1 MYLST
6 LLIDAGKDP
15 DRIRPGRN
23 WLRNVYRVHQ
33 RLSMAFPAPA
43 RKTTD
48 PQFLQPFRPED
59 FGEHLHIPRSGQAG
73 FLFRIDPQPGG
84 NPVILVQSAIE
95 PDWDYAFHNADY
107 LLAAPPEVRSWNP
120 VFQSGQR
127 YRFRLM
133 ANATRKVG
141 TLTAAQRRENPDSVI
156 LEPPGDL
163 SGPWR
168 RDRRTRNGTRVPV
181 PREQLPDWLIRRGET
196 GGFKV
201 VPGPEALNIQVNY
214 YYVNRAGF
222 ANANGSEQPGRAC
235 IPQLFCARYEGLL
248 EVTDPRAFYATIA
261 SGIGPAR
268 AFGCGLLTIAKP

>member
-6 LLIDAGKDP
+6 LLIDAGQDP

-23 WLRNVYRVHQ
+23 WLRNLYRVHQ
-33 RLSMAFPAPA
+33 RLCMAFPAPE
-43 RKTTD
+43 RKAAD
-48 PQFLQPFRPED
+48 PEFLKPFQPED
-59 FGEHLHIPRSGQAG
+59 FGEHVHRRRSADTG

-107 LLAAPPEVRSWNP
+107 LLAARPDVRTWNP
-120 VFQSGQR
+120 EFQAGQQF
-127 YRFRLM
+127 RFRLM

-141 TLTAAQRRENPDSVI
+141 TLTAAQRRTDRDQVI
-156 LEPPGDL
+156 PEPREDT

-181 PREQLPDWLIRRGET
+181 PREQLPAWLARRGET
-196 GGFKV
+196 GGFRI
-201 VPGPEALNIQVNY
+201 VPDPEALDIQVNY

-222 ANANGSEQPGRAC
+222 VEEENSPRLRHTF
-235 IPQLFCARYEGLL
+235 IPMLFCVRYEGRL
-248 EVTDPRAFYATIA
+248 EVTDPDAFAATLA
-261 SGIGPAR
+261 AGIGPAR
-268 AFGCGLLTIAKP
+268 AFGCGLMIIAKS